1 MPIYEYLCAD
11 CGKRSEKIVMGGGSP
26 GPCPHCSGDNLKVQ
40 LSVFAMKGGSGGST
54 MPSGGGGCCPPSGC
68 GCH

>member
-11 CGKRSEKIVMGGGSP
+11 CGKRFEKIVMGGGDA
-26 GPCPHCSGDNLKVQ
+26 GVCPHCSGANLKLQ
-40 LSVFAMKGGSGGST
+40 LSVFATKGGNGGST
-54 MPSGGGGCCPPSGC
+54 LPSDGGGCCGPSGC